1 MMVLQLAISLL
12 AGMGFAKLIEM
23 FEAWSR
29 DKKTIKKLDEINDK
43 IRDIKIELEILNTKK

>member
-23 FEAWSR
+23 IEAWSKNR
-29 DKKTIKKLDEINDK
+29 KTMKKLDLIQSKLNEIQEVITENK
-43 IRDIKIELEILNTKK
+43 